1 MKDRNWQRRSKLDEI
16 DGYLKE
22 IGELN
27 EDARGAFMV
36 DDLSNMKDKL
46 SDVRTE
52 ILSVLPLIDD
62 LERNLKHC

>member
-1 MKDRNWQRRSKLDEI
+1 MEDKKWKHRNQLDEI
-16 DGYLKE
+16 DGYLNE

-36 DDLSNMKDKL
+36 DDISTMKNKL

-62 LERNLKHC
+62 LERNSKHC

>member
-1 MKDRNWQRRSKLDEI
+1 MKDRNWQRRSQLDEI

-36 DDLSNMKDKL
+36 DDLLNMKNKL

-62 LERNLKHC
+62 LERNLNHC